1 VEYFVDRFASKAGK
15 KITGIDKR
23 SLDLLQSYSWPGNI
37 RELQNVIERS
47 VIVCD
52 TENLSVDESW
62 FGRGARSS
70 ATAAQPL
77 TERLT
82 AQEKE
87 LIEAALAE
95 SNGRISGPSGA
106 AARLGIP
113 QSTLD
118 SKIKSL
124 KINKHQFRKS

>member
-15 KITGIDKR
+15 KITAIDKR
-23 SLDLLQSYSWPGNI
+23 SLELLQSYSRPGNI

-47 VIVCD
+47 VVVCD
-52 TENLSVDESW
+52 TENLSIDESW
-62 FGRGARSS
+62 VSHAAHTNS
-70 ATAAQPL
+70 APAQPL
-77 TERLT
+77 AEKLAT
-82 AQEKE
+82 QEKE
-87 LIEAALAE
+87 LIETALAE
-95 SNGRISGPSGA
+95 SKGRVSGPSGA